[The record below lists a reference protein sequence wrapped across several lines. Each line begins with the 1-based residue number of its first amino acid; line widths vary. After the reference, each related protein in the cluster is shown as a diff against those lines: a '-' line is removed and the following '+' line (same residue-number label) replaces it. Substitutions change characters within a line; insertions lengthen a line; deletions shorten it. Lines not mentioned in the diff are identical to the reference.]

1 MRNYIAAFSCV
12 LALTLSAPASA
23 DELVEMVQRDL
34 AAMDYDPGNI
44 DGEVSGATLV
54 AISKFQAEHDI
65 EVTGEVTPQLAGI
78 IKAAGRGRYR
88 PVSTGA
94 PSAQPSAMLATP
106 REDPESR
113 DLMAAAQAQM
123 DMQARQEACL
133 QEKIALAKQR
143 KKKKRGFGRLLRVA
157 GRVAARTTLGI
168 DVGQVTN
175 DIYDVTATAS
185 DLSAAAQD
193 LGLTEDDVEAC
204 RNPPVKDGQL

>member
-1 MRNYIAAFSCV
+1 MKNYITAFLCA
-12 LALTLSAPASA
+12 LALTLSAPAIA

-34 AAMDYDPGNI
+34 AAMGYDPGNI

-54 AISKFQAEHDI
+54 AISKFQAEHGL
-65 EVTGEVTPQLAGI
+65 EVTGEATPQLAGI

-88 PVSTGA
+88 PAPNGA
-94 PSAQPSAMLATP
+94 SSAQPDAMPVVP
-106 REDPESR
+106 RVDPASR
-113 DLMAAAQAQM
+113 DMMAAAQDQM
-123 DMQARQEACL
+123 DLQARQEACL

-157 GRVAARTTLGI
+157 GRVAARTTLGV

-185 DLSAAAQD
+185 DLSGAAKD

-204 RNPPVKDGQL
+204 RNPAPDGGGA